1 MKKIFWL
8 ASYPKSGNTWMRI
21 FLSNYVM
28 DGDKPVNINDL
39 FSNRIASS
47 RTLFDEYSGINA
59 AEMDMEMVDRY
70 RPEVYRFFASEQ
82 EEDPLFMKV
91 HDSWHLNLD
100 GEALFPADISR
111 GVIYLIR
118 NPLDVAVSFSDHE
131 GKTVQKIIRNMNDP
145 DFAFHYSPFYLGNQL
160 RQKMGSWSRHFLSWT
175 KQKEIPCLVVRYE
188 DMHLQ
193 PEETFSKVINFCGL
207 EFNKT
212 RMQKAIRF
220 SSFDEVK
227 SQENES
233 GFSEKSYLQKS
244 FFRNG
249 KTGSWRSV
257 ISAEDQQSL
266 IMNHKQIMFENGYLT
281 PEGEPI
287 F

>member
-145 DFAFHYSPFYLGNQL
+145 DFAFHYSPL
-160 RQKMGSWSRHFLSWT
+160 LSGQT
-175 KQKEIPCLVVRYE
+175 
-188 DMHLQ
+188 
-193 PEETFSKVINFCGL
+193 
-207 EFNKT
+207 
-212 RMQKAIRF
+212 
-220 SSFDEVK
+220 SSDKKWEV
-227 SQENES
+227 
-233 GFSEKSYLQKS
+233 GA
-244 FFRNG
+244 G
-249 KTGSWRSV
+249 T
-257 ISAEDQQSL
+257 I
-266 IMNHKQIMFENGYLT
+266 
-281 PEGEPI
+281 
-287 F
+287 